1 MSETFSNHPTMI
13 QDTSIRKKV
22 SIVLSLAWPAI
33 VENALQTLVG
43 FVDTLFVS
51 KLGLVAVSAV
61 GITQMILQ
69 VYYAI
74 FMAIG
79 VGSTALIAKHIGAN
93 QIEEARKIAK
103 QSVLL
108 ASWIGI
114 AFGMITL
121 LSAEPI
127 LRLMGAEP
135 SVLDQG
141 VIYFRIVAVPS
152 LFISLMF
159 TLGSL
164 LRGAG
169 DTVSPMKAGIW
180 MNVVHVALDYLLIF
194 GLGPFPGFSVAGA
207 AAATVLAR
215 VFGVVLLFKY
225 LRESSKGIG
234 KEWSKGWKPDRPIL
248 LSITRIGTPAAIERL
263 IMRFGQVLYFGL
275 ILSLGTYTF
284 AAHQIAGN
292 IESFSYLP
300 GYGFAIAATTLVG
313 QQLGANRIK
322 EAISYGWIAVGLAIA
337 FMGLIGVALFV
348 GGEWA
353 AHYFT
358 KESMVIQQVGTALKI
373 DAFTQVP
380 LAIVLVLT
388 GALNGSGD
396 TKWPMISTAIG
407 IWIVRVAGV
416 YFLGIRLGW
425 GLPGVWL
432 AILLDNLWRA
442 LFLGYRFYHQSII
455 NRVIDGNEREEP

>member
-1 MSETFSNHPTMI
+1 
-13 QDTSIRKKV
+13 
-22 SIVLSLAWPAI
+22 
-33 VENALQTLVG
+33 
-43 FVDTLFVS
+43 
-51 KLGLVAVSAV
+51 
-61 GITQMILQ
+61 
-69 VYYAI
+69 
-74 FMAIG
+74 
-79 VGSTALIAKHIGAN
+79 
-93 QIEEARKIAK
+93 
-103 QSVLL
+103 
-108 ASWIGI
+108 
-114 AFGMITL
+114 
-121 LSAEPI
+121 
-127 LRLMGAEP
+127 
-135 SVLDQG
+135 
-141 VIYFRIVAVPS
+141 
-152 LFISLMF
+152 
-159 TLGSL
+159 
-164 LRGAG
+164 
-169 DTVSPMKAGIW
+169 
-180 MNVVHVALDYLLIF
+180 
-194 GLGPFPGFSVAGA
+194 
-207 AAATVLAR
+207 

-225 LRESSKGIG
+225 LRESSKGFG

-275 ILSLGTYTF
+275 ILSLGTNIF

-322 EAISYGWIAVGLAIA
+322 DAITYGWVAVGLAIA
-337 FMGLIGVALFV
+337 FMGLIGIALFV

-407 IWIVRVAGV
+407 IWIVRVTGV

-425 GLPGVWL
+425 GLAGVWL

-442 LFLGYRFYHQSII
+442 VFLGWRFYTGKWKKTDLS
-455 NRVIDGNEREEP
+455 P